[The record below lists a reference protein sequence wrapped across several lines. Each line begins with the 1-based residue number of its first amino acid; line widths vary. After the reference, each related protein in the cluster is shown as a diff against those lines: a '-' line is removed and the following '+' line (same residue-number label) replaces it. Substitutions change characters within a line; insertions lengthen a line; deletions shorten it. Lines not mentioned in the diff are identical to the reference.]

1 MTNRTYS
8 DLYSLISSLSG
19 VSNFNP
25 SEKGSILNFVNR
37 RAYQAYRQNKVWQR
51 YIVGAQARPA
61 VGNVISTTFTPASK
75 NINTASRAD
84 KLVTI
89 KCTASVDFV
98 EGMYVT
104 VSGLTG
110 SVDPNGSYQVVSVS
124 TGSINNDTFTYN
136 LTTGTGVEN
145 YTGSGS
151 VIANSVPEI
160 DSFNR
165 IWSSNPLNIN
175 SAIEYEFWVGS
186 DGANVINNYTDLG
199 GFWVGYLK
207 KWEGP
212 YTDSSTNIPLEFFEY
227 IAHAAYADFLRM
239 DGQIDK
245 AIAEENVAQQYLLIE
260 LDKAETQRNNNALYR
275 RISTYV
281 SRQSR

>member
-25 SEKGSILNFVNR
+25 SEKNDILNFVNR
-37 RAYQAYRQNKVWQR
+37 RGYQAYRQNKVWPR

-61 VGNVISTTFTPASK
+61 IGNIISTTFTPVSK
-75 NINTASRAD
+75 NVSTASR
-84 KLVTI
+84 LENVVTI
-89 KCTASVDFV
+89 RCTTSVDFV

-110 SVDPNGSYQVVSVS
+110 TVNPNGSYQVKSVS
-124 TGSINNDTFTYN
+124 SGLLDNDTFTYE
-136 LTTGTGVEN
+136 LSGASGLEN
-145 YTGSGS
+145 YSGSGS

-165 IWSSNPLNIN
+165 IWSSNPLNVN
-175 SAIEYEFWVGS
+175 SAIEYEFWVSS
-186 DGANVINNYTDLG
+186 DGANVINNDVGLK
-199 GFWVGYLK
+199 GFWVSYLK

-212 YTDSSTNIPLEFFEY
+212 YNDTSTNIPSEFFEY

>member
-37 RAYQAYRQNKVWQR
+37 RAYQAYRQNKVWPR

-75 NINTASRAD
+75 NIAAASRVD

-89 KCTASVDFV
+89 RCTASVDFV

-136 LTTGTGVEN
+136 LATGTGVED

-186 DGANVINNYTDLG
+186 DGANVIHNDKELS

-212 YTDSSTNIPLEFFEY
+212 YSDSSTNIPSEFFEY

>member
-37 RAYQAYRQNKVWQR
+37 RAYQAYRQNKVWPR

-136 LTTGTGVEN
+136 LATGTGVET
-145 YTGSGS
+145 YAGSGS

-212 YTDSSTNIPLEFFEY
+212 YTDLSTNIPLEFFEY

>member
-37 RAYQAYRQNKVWQR
+37 RAYQAYRQNKVWPR

-75 NINTASRAD
+75 NIDTASRAD

-89 KCTASVDFV
+89 RCTASVDFV

-136 LTTGTGVEN
+136 LATGTGVVT

-212 YTDSSTNIPLEFFEY
+212 YTDLSTNIPLEFFEY

>member
-37 RAYQAYRQNKVWQR
+37 RAYQAYRQNKVWPR

-75 NINTASRAD
+75 NIATASRAD

-89 KCTASVDFV
+89 RCTASVDFV

-136 LTTGTGVEN
+136 LATGTGVET

-186 DGANVINNYTDLG
+186 DGA
-199 GFWVGYLK
+199 
-207 KWEGP
+207 
-212 YTDSSTNIPLEFFEY
+212 
-227 IAHAAYADFLRM
+227 M
-239 DGQIDK
+239 
-245 AIAEENVAQQYLLIE
+245 
-260 LDKAETQRNNNALYR
+260 
-275 RISTYV
+275 
-281 SRQSR
+281 

>member
-37 RAYQAYRQNKVWQR
+37 RAYQAYRQNKVWPR

-89 KCTASVDFV
+89 RCTASVGFV

-136 LTTGTGVEN
+136 LATGTGVET
-145 YTGSGS
+145 YAGSGS

>member
-37 RAYQAYRQNKVWQR
+37 RGYQAYRQNKVWPR

-61 VGNVISTTFTPASK
+61 VNNVIATTFTPTQYTIEA
-75 NINTASRAD
+75 ASRSGTI
-84 KLVTI
+84 VTI
-89 KCTASVDFV
+89 RCNTTVNFA

-104 VSGLTG
+104 VADLDASA
-110 SVDPNGSYQVVSVS
+110 NGSYQVLSIS
-124 TGSINNDTFTYN
+124 TGSVDNDTFTYE
-136 LTTGTGVEN
+136 VSS
-145 YTGSGS
+145 GSGS
-151 VIANSVPEI
+151 QTYTPSGTVIANSVPDI

-186 DGANVINNYTDLG
+186 DGANVIHNDKELS

-212 YTDSSTNIPLEFFEY
+212 YTDSSTNIPSEFFEY